1 MQKVDVKQLPPGSPF
16 APAERAA
23 VESLLGRLSAEQ
35 SLWLSGF
42 LAGQAASGTRTSAPS
57 TTAQGL
63 SVVYAS
69 ETGNAETCAEEA
81 ASAAREKGFRV
92 EVVDMAD
99 WSVEQLAKAGAVLV
113 VASTWGEGDPPER
126 ATDFAESL
134 MAESAPRL
142 EGVQYSVCALGDTAY
157 PDFCQ
162 FGIDLDRRL
171 EELGAQR
178 VAPRVDCDLDFEE
191 PFNGW
196 LSSALSKLEGISES
210 EAAPAPELVTEPA
223 IPYGKKNPFPATLK
237 KAIHLNGRGSAKET
251 YHLEFSI
258 EGSGMDYVPGDVV
271 AILPENCVDVVDD
284 FLRSVGF
291 RGDETIE
298 RGGQLEPLD
307 AVLVKGYDITALTPA
322 VMKKYAPLAKNER
335 LDRLLEPENK
345 TALSDW
351 IYGRELRD
359 LFLSFPPQ
367 EALEVETFV
376 KLLRKMPPRL
386 YSIASSDL
394 IHPGEVHLT
403 VVAVRYE
410 AHGRSLKG
418 VCSTFLCDRIEAGD
432 KVLMYTHHNKNFFL
446 PEDDAAPI
454 IMVGPG
460 TGIAPFRAF
469 VEERAARRA
478 TGRNWLFFGEQH
490 FQTDFLY
497 QTEWQQYLKKGVLT
511 HMDVAFSRDTERKV
525 YVQHRM
531 LEKAEELYRWLEEGA
546 YFYVCGDA
554 ARMAVDVH
562 EALIQVYVQGGGW
575 DRDKAEAE
583 VKALQKSK
591 RYQRDV
597 Y

>member
-1 MQKVDVKQLPPGSPF
+1 M
-16 APAERAA
+16 R
-23 VESLLGRLSAEQ
+23 
-35 SLWLSGF
+35 
-42 LAGQAASGTRTSAPS
+42 
-57 TTAQGL
+57 
-63 SVVYAS
+63 
-69 ETGNAETCAEEA
+69 
-81 ASAAREKGFRV
+81 
-92 EVVDMAD
+92 
-99 WSVEQLAKAGAVLV
+99 
-113 VASTWGEGDPPER
+113 
-126 ATDFAESL
+126 
-134 MAESAPRL
+134 
-142 EGVQYSVCALGDTAY
+142 
-157 PDFCQ
+157 
-162 FGIDLDRRL
+162 
-171 EELGAQR
+171 
-178 VAPRVDCDLDFEE
+178 
-191 PFNGW
+191 
-196 LSSALSKLEGISES
+196 
-210 EAAPAPELVTEPA
+210 
-223 IPYGKKNPFPATLK
+223 
-237 KAIHLNGRGSAKET
+237 
-251 YHLEFSI
+251 
-258 EGSGMDYVPGDVV
+258 
-271 AILPENCVDVVDD
+271 
-284 FLRSVGF
+284 
-291 RGDETIE
+291 
-298 RGGQLEPLD
+298 
-307 AVLVKGYDITALTPA
+307 
-322 VMKKYAPLAKNER
+322 
-335 LDRLLEPENK
+335 
-345 TALSDW
+345 
-351 IYGRELRD
+351 
-359 LFLSFPPQ
+359 
-367 EALEVETFV
+367 
-376 KLLRKMPPRL
+376 LRKLPPRL